1 MTIRLSASS
10 FAGTARTLV
19 AVGTVSDR
27 FMFLTT
33 AAAAPRSGLCDPA
46 ATGVPGFAAAG
57 LSAAGLAGA
66 AWGAAGWAGAD
77 GAGAGWAGAGLAGA
91 DWAGADW
98 AGAGGAGADR
108 AAAGVA
114 AAGCVAAEPLPE
126 AVDCFRSAAPTGLP
140 GR

>member
-1 MTIRLSASS
+1 MRWVNDTLPPRERARWLLMTIRLSASS

-33 AAAAPRSGLCDPA
+33 VAAAPRSGLCDPA
-46 ATGVPGFAAAG
+46 ATGVPGFAAAD

-77 GAGAGWAGAGLAGA
+77 GAGAGLGRAGLGRGRLGRGGLAG
-91 DWAGADW
+91 
-98 AGAGGAGADR
+98 
-108 AAAGVA
+108 
-114 AAGCVAAEPLPE
+114 
-126 AVDCFRSAAPTGLP
+126 
-140 GR
+140 